1 MKDFNKVVNRRGT
14 NSLKWDVADNEL
26 PMWVGDMDF
35 KTADCVTEA
44 ILAKAKS
51 GVFGYQIVPDKWYE
65 AITNWWKNRHGLTID
80 KDWLCFCTG
89 VVPAI
94 TSSIKRL
101 TNVGDNVVVMTPV
114 HNVFF
119 NSIENTGR
127 HALECPLA
135 YEAGVYSID
144 FDDLDAKLALPT
156 TTMLLLCNPHNP
168 AGKIWTKEEL
178 IKVGKLCAK
187 HGVTVFSDEIHCDL
201 TAPNVNY
208 VPFATVADECKV
220 DYLTAISASKAFNLA
235 GLQAAAVFIPDEH
248 IRAKVVRGL
257 NSDELAEPNAFA
269 IEATVAA
276 FSDEGGEWLDGL
288 REHIVNNK
296 SITAQFLAKYLPM
309 IKPIEQNATYLMW
322 LDCSAITDNA
332 ATLCNFIR
340 EKTGLYVSCGNIFR
354 GNGKYFIRLNV
365 ACPQS
370 TLKDG
375 LHRFKQGIEL
385 YISNK

>member
-1 MKDFNKVVNRRGT
+1 MIDFDKIVNRRGT
-14 NSLKWDVADNEL
+14 NSLKWNVGESEL

-44 ILAKAKS
+44 IVAKAKS
-51 GVFGYQIVPDKWYE
+51 GVFGYQIVPDGWYT
-65 AITNWWKNRHGLTID
+65 AIANWWKNRHALTIE

-114 HNVFF
+114 YNVFF

-135 YEAGVYSID
+135 YVDGAYSID
-144 FDDLDAKLALPT
+144 FDDLDKNLALPT
-156 TTMLLLCNPHNP
+156 TTMLLFCNPHNP
-168 AGKIWTKEEL
+168 AGKVWTIEEL
-178 IKVGKLCAK
+178 NKIAKLCEK

-208 VPFATVADECKV
+208 IPFAAVADKFKV
-220 DYLTAISASKAFNLA
+220 DHLTAISASKAFNIA

-269 IEATVAA
+269 IDATIAA
-276 FSDEGGEWLDGL
+276 FSDEGAEWLDGL
-288 REHIVNNK
+288 RNYIVNNK
-296 SITAQFLAKYLPM
+296 TIAAEFLAKNLPM
-309 IKPIEQNATYLMW
+309 VKPIDQTATYFMW
-322 LDCSAITDNA
+322 LDCSSVTDDT

-340 EKTGLYVSCGNIFR
+340 AHTGLYVSCGNIFR
-354 GNGKYFIRLNV
+354 GNGRYFIRLNV
-365 ACPQS
+365 ACPQK

-375 LHRFKQGIEL
+375 LNRLKQGIEL
-385 YISNK
+385 YINNK